1 MEEWC
6 FLAPSLW
13 PVLKQVS
20 YTTPSHL
27 PRGSTADLAKSIGN
41 QENTAKSWPQA
52 TLKEGM
58 CRLRL
63 PQVALDCVKLTAE
76 VIKTTQKSNSKV
88 FKKKKNLST
97 EYLVYYFRKEL
108 SWVCSQSS
116 LNFPVKKNNVIEWGC
131 VWEPIASQKNPGW
144 QLRFLSYQ
152 LVLSHLKLLFSAL
165 ALSSPSLKRPF
176 PSYKCSPLTL
186 AKWNLKR
193 NRKCIELAGLTSC
206 SMTFPYMG
214 FYKYHMADSD
224 GAGLGFS
231 FFICER

>member
-27 PRGSTADLAKSIGN
+27 PRGGTADPATSIGN

-63 PQVALDCVKLTAE
+63 PQVALDCDKLTGE
-76 VIKTTQKSNSKV
+76 VIKETAQISNSKV
-88 FKKKKNLST
+88 FKKKKILST

-116 LNFPVKKNNVIEWGC
+116 LNFPVKKIMSSNEDVSEN
-131 VWEPIASQKNPGW
+131 
-144 QLRFLSYQ
+144 
-152 LVLSHLKLLFSAL
+152 LL
-165 ALSSPSLKRPF
+165 PVRR
-176 PSYKCSPLTL
+176 TQ
-186 AKWNLKR
+186 
-193 NRKCIELAGLTSC
+193 
-206 SMTFPYMG
+206 
-214 FYKYHMADSD
+214 ADNSD
-224 GAGLGFS
+224 S
-231 FFICER
+231 